1 MSAAASAAPGEAQ
14 IEGPR
19 VLVVTRRFWPSCSD
33 STQRLMSWAKSLQSR
48 GASLTVLTPRWHST
62 WSTRI
67 DFCEMPVHRL
77 EYAPTNPMRSARY
90 SRGLSDWVS
99 KHCSNFDVIYCDAAD
114 LEAQII
120 LTQVPGLHRP
130 PVVIRFDPLE
140 LGDGSDPRWQP
151 GTRTLDACRRASIVV
166 APRAD
171 AHQRLRAAGIQDTK
185 IERIPDISTPIIRT
199 DMVRAAARNALADIN
214 HDLFVRST
222 DRVVVCPLEL
232 TRKSGV
238 EFLIRAIGPL
248 VQDHRALRVW
258 LLGDSAERGRF
269 YDQLR
274 YNGWHNLIA
283 MPGAF
288 EDLDEV
294 LRVADMCIIPA
305 RGHGLGWLIPK
316 CAASSVP
323 FLTPDSPELRSMV
336 DSEPTSQ
343 LTFRDGD
350 VESLREKISQWL
362 HSPIPFRQAIARARE
377 QQAGQPLPAW
387 DSLLARCAASFSR
400 I

>member
-1 MSAAASAAPGEAQ
+1 MSAAPS
-14 IEGPR
+14 EGPR
-19 VLVVTRRFWPSCSD
+19 VLIVTRRFWPSCSD
-33 STQRLMSWAKSLQSR
+33 STQRLMSWARSLQAR
-48 GASLTVLTPRWHST
+48 GASLTILTPRWHSS
-62 WSTRI
+62 WSTRL
-67 DFCEMPVHRL
+67 DFHEMPVHRL
-77 EYAPTNPMRSARY
+77 EYAPTNPMRAARY
-90 SRGLSDWVS
+90 SRGLADWVS
-99 KHCSNFDVIYCDAAD
+99 KHCARFDVIYCDSSD

-140 LGDGSDPRWQP
+140 LADGSDPRWQP
-151 GTRTLDACRRASIVV
+151 GSRTLDACRRASIVV

-171 AHQRLRAAGIQDTK
+171 AHQRLRAIGIQETK
-185 IERIPDISTPIIRT
+185 IARIPDASIPISRT
-199 DMVRAAARNALADIN
+199 DLVRAAARNALADIN
-214 HDLFVRST
+214 HDLFVRSL

-238 EFLIRAIGPL
+238 ELLIRAIGPL
-248 VQDHRALRVW
+248 VQEHRGLRVW
-258 LLGDSAERGRF
+258 LLGDSAERSRF

-294 LRVADMCIIPA
+294 LRVADLCIVPA

-323 FLTPDSPELRSMV
+323 FLTPDSPELRSLFV
-336 DSEPTSQ
+336 SENVSQ

-350 VESLREKISQWL
+350 VESLREKITQWL
-362 HSPIPFRQAIARARE
+362 NSPLPFRQAISRARE
-377 QQAGQPLPAW
+377 QQVSQPAPAW
-387 DSLLARCAASFSR
+387 DSLLARCAASFSK

>member
-1 MSAAASAAPGEAQ
+1 MSAAPGEAQ
-14 IEGPR
+14 IGAPR
-19 VLVVTRRFWPSCSD
+19 VLIVTRRFWPSCSD
-33 STQRLMSWAKSLQSR
+33 GTQRLMSWARSLQAR
-48 GASLTVLTPRWHST
+48 GASLSILTARWHSS

-67 DFCEMPVHRL
+67 DFREMPVHRL
-77 EYAPTNPMRSARY
+77 EYAPTNPMRAARY
-90 SRGLSDWVS
+90 GRGLADWVS
-99 KHCSNFDVIYCDAAD
+99 KHCATFDVIYCDAAD

-140 LGDGSDPRWQP
+140 LADGSDPRWQP
-151 GTRTLDACRRASIVV
+151 SARTLDACRRASIVI

-171 AHQRLRAAGIQDTK
+171 SHQRLRAIGIQDAK
-185 IERIPDISTPIIRT
+185 IERIPDMSIPISRT

-232 TRKSGV
+232 TRKSGI
-238 EFLIRAIGPL
+238 ELLIRAIGPL

-258 LLGDSAERGRF
+258 LLGDSAERSRF

-283 MPGAF
+283 MPGVF

-294 LRVADMCIIPA
+294 LRVADLCIIPA
-305 RGHGLGWLIPK
+305 RAQGLGWLIPK
-316 CAASSVP
+316 CAASSIP
-323 FLTPDSPELRSMV
+323 FLTPDSPELRGLV
-336 DSEPTSQ
+336 DNENVSQ

-350 VESLREKISQWL
+350 VENLREKISLWL
-362 HSPIPFRQAIARARE
+362 NTPLPFRQAIARARE
-377 QQAGQPLPAW
+377 QQVSQPLPAW
-387 DSLLARCAASFSR
+387 DSLIARCAASFSR

>member
-1 MSAAASAAPGEAQ
+1 MSAAPGEAQ

-19 VLVVTRRFWPSCSD
+19 VLIVTRRFWPSCSD
-33 STQRLMSWAKSLQSR
+33 STQRLMSWARSLQAN
-48 GASLTVLTPRWHST
+48 GASLCILTARWHSS
-62 WSTRI
+62 WSTRL
-67 DFCEMPVHRL
+67 DFREIPVHRL
-77 EYAPTNPMRSARY
+77 EYAPTNPMRAARY
-90 SRGLSDWVS
+90 GRGLADWVS
-99 KHCSNFDVIYCDAAD
+99 KHCANFDVIYCDAAD

-130 PVVIRFDPLE
+130 PVVLRFDPLE
-140 LGDGSDPRWQP
+140 LADGSDLRWQP
-151 GTRTLDACRRASIVV
+151 GARTLDACRRASIVV

-171 AHQRLRAAGIQDTK
+171 AHQRLRAIGIQDTK
-185 IERIPDISTPIIRT
+185 IERIADASIPISRT

-232 TRKSGV
+232 TRKSGI
-238 EFLIRAIGPL
+238 ELLIRAIGPL
-248 VQDHRALRVW
+248 VQDDRALRVW
-258 LLGDSAERGRF
+258 LLGDSGERSRF

-294 LRVADMCIIPA
+294 LRVADLCIVPA

-316 CAASSVP
+316 CAASSIP
-323 FLTPDSPELRSMV
+323 FLTPDSPELCGLIDTENV
-336 DSEPTSQ
+336 SQ

-362 HSPIPFRQAIARARE
+362 HSPLLFRQATARARE
-377 QQAGQPLPAW
+377 QQVSQPLPAW
-387 DSLLARCAASFSR
+387 DALLARCAASFSKT
-400 I
+400 

>member
-1 MSAAASAAPGEAQ
+1 MSAAPS
-14 IEGPR
+14 EGPR
-19 VLVVTRRFWPSCSD
+19 VLIVTRRFWPSCSD
-33 STQRLMSWAKSLQSR
+33 STQRLVSWARALQAR
-48 GASLTVLTPRWHST
+48 GASLAILTPRWHSS
-62 WSTRI
+62 WSTRL
-67 DFCEMPVHRL
+67 DFHEMPVHRL
-77 EYAPTNPMRSARY
+77 EYAPTNPLRTARY
-90 SRGLSDWVS
+90 GRGLADWVS
-99 KHCSNFDVIYCDAAD
+99 KHCASFDVIYCDSAD

-120 LTQVPGLHRP
+120 LTHVPGLHRP

-140 LGDGSDPRWQP
+140 LADGCDPRWQP
-151 GTRTLDACRRASIVV
+151 GARTLDACRSASIVV

-171 AHQRLRAAGIQDTK
+171 AHQRLRAIGIQETK
-185 IERIPDISTPIIRT
+185 IERIPDASIPINRT
-199 DMVRAAARNALADIN
+199 DLVRAAARNALADIN
-214 HDLFVRST
+214 HDLFVRSI

-232 TRKSGV
+232 TRKAGV
-238 EFLIRAIGPL
+238 ELLIRAIGPL

-258 LLGDSAERGRF
+258 LLGDSAERSRF

-294 LRVADMCIIPA
+294 LRAADLCIIPA

-316 CAASSVP
+316 CAASAVP
-323 FLTPDSPELRSMV
+323 FLTPDSPELRSLFV
-336 DSEPTSQ
+336 SENVSQ

-350 VESLREKISQWL
+350 VESLREKITQWL
-362 HSPIPFRQAIARARE
+362 NSPLPFRQAISRARE
-377 QQAGQPLPAW
+377 QQVSQPAPAW
-387 DSLLARCAASFSR
+387 DSLLARCAASFSK

>member
-33 STQRLMSWAKSLQSR
+33 STQRLMSWVRSLQAR
-48 GASLTVLTPRWHST
+48 GAILTILTPRWHSS

-67 DFCEMPVHRL
+67 DFCEIPVHRL
-77 EYAPTNPMRSARY
+77 EYAPTNPMRTARY
-90 SRGLSDWVS
+90 GRGLSDWVS
-99 KHCSNFDVIYCDAAD
+99 KHGSNFDVIYCDAAD

-140 LGDGSDPRWQP
+140 LGDGYDVRWQP

-166 APRAD
+166 APRPD
-171 AHQRLRAAGIQDTK
+171 AQQRLRAVGIQEAK
-185 IERIPDISTPIIRT
+185 IERISD
-199 DMVRAAARNALADIN
+199 NCKALAEIN

-238 EFLIRAIGPL
+238 DFLIRAIGPL

-258 LLGDSAERGRF
+258 LLGDSAERGRL

-323 FLTPDSPELRSMV
+323 FLTPDSSELRYLV
-336 DSEPTSQ
+336 DSEHAGQ

-350 VESLREKISQWL
+350 IESLRERVSQWL
-362 HSPIPFRQAIARARE
+362 HSPIPFRQAIARTRE
-377 QQAGQPLPAW
+377 QQAAQPLPAW
-387 DSLLARCAASFSR
+387 DSLFARCAASFSKT
-400 I
+400 